1 MLGSD
6 LRTHVADWKGEVVT
20 AAGSIGH
27 DVREVRFSDVAILDN
42 VHEAVAGLDTAVFAG
57 DGIAGHVSAAN
68 RYNED
73 TVENIY
79 DQVVPIH
86 VKRQFSI
93 RSCSPAQ
100 QTSLVLAQFLAM
112 RRYPRCRPGGTIS
125 RIREL
130 DPSAAMTRS
139 ACIDV
144 AALPLPTS
152 FNINGRLAFNTSG
165 IRYPLPVVKIALS
178 PVQWWRAWAEIA
190 HQSVGIGSKPIG
202 NRAQLGISTGSDIV
216 LFTRKFRFS
225 CWAFSA
231 RIEFG

>member
-6 LRTHVADWKGEVVT
+6 LRTHVADWKSEVVT

-86 VKRQFSI
+86 VKGSSQFDRVRQ
-93 RSCSPAQ
+93 
-100 QTSLVLAQFLAM
+100 L
-112 RRYPRCRPGGTIS
+112 S
-125 RIREL
+125 RQ
-130 DPSAAMTRS
+130 
-139 ACIDV
+139 V
-144 AALPLPTS
+144 
-152 FNINGRLAFNTSG
+152 
-165 IRYPLPVVKIALS
+165 
-178 PVQWWRAWAEIA
+178 
-190 HQSVGIGSKPIG
+190 
-202 NRAQLGISTGSDIV
+202 
-216 LFTRKFRFS
+216 S
-225 CWAFSA
+225 CWHSSSLCDDTHVAGLVGLSHVYESW
-231 RIEFG
+231 IHLLQ

>member
-79 DQVVPIH
+79 DQVVPLH

-93 RSCSPAQ
+93 RSCSLAQ

-139 ACIDV
+139 A
-144 AALPLPTS
+144 L
-152 FNINGRLAFNTSG
+152 
-165 IRYPLPVVKIALS
+165 
-178 PVQWWRAWAEIA
+178 
-190 HQSVGIGSKPIG
+190 H
-202 NRAQLGISTGSDIV
+202 
-216 LFTRKFRFS
+216 
-225 CWAFSA
+225 
-231 RIEFG
+231 